1 MRIFSLKKVLPEP
14 VSHNKD
20 IFKKVMI
27 KKGIVPHLMM
37 FSQVIFKPGQA
48 ASVHIHK
55 DMYETF
61 FVEEGEGI
69 FKINGESHRLKVS
82 DCITIY
88 PGEVHEVKNSGKK
101 NLILTYFGIAEE

>member
-1 MRIFSLKKVLPEP
+1 MHIISLKNISPEP
-14 VSHNKD
+14 VSHNRQL
-20 IFKKVMI
+20 FKKVMI

-37 FSQVIFKPGQA
+37 FSQVIFKPGQI
-48 ASVHIHK
+48 ASAHIHK

-69 FKINGESHRLKVS
+69 FKIGGKPYRLGVG

-88 PGEVHEVKNSGKK
+88 PTEAHEVKNCGRR
-101 NLILTYFGIAEE
+101 NLVLTYFGIAK

>member
-1 MRIFSLKKVLPEP
+1 MRIFSLKNISPEP

-27 KKGIVPHLMM
+27 EKDIVPHLMM
-37 FSQVIFKPGQA
+37 FSQVVFKPKQI
-48 ASVHIHK
+48 ASAHIHK

-69 FKINGESHRLKVS
+69 FKVNGKGHRLKAG
-82 DCITIY
+82 DCIVIE
-88 PGEVHEVKNSGKK
+88 PGENHEVENSGRS
-101 NLILTYFGIAEE
+101 NLVLSYFGISG